1 MRKKSD
7 SLCLFPHP
15 CDTTHWGFDTL
26 ELLLNLLRCDRC
38 EVLFF
43 VLAFVLF
50 DHLLE
55 LLTLSLS
62 FAKADRC

>member
-1 MRKKSD
+1 MRKKPD
-7 SLCLFPHP
+7 SALSVSPSLQH
-15 CDTTHWGFDTL
+15 DHWGFDTL